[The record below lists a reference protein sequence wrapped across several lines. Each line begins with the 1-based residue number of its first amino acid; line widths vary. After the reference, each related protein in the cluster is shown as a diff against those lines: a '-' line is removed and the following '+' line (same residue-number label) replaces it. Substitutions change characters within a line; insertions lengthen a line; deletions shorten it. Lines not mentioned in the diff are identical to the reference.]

1 MKKAKDQSHLKRLVG
16 FAKPYRVALGF
27 GFVLLL
33 LQVVATNSFPLVI
46 KAATDRFLSPDAA
59 GLPLGERLSG
69 LNDISLLLAG
79 IAFAMFIFRISH
91 GYVVTWVG
99 QLVLRDLRLA
109 VFEKVLHLPMRRVD
123 QLRVG
128 RLMTRATSD
137 LDALQEFVRNG
148 LIGMLA
154 NLLLLVGAMIFIWQ
168 MEWRLA
174 LALYA
179 IFPVL
184 VGLLWFVNR
193 NSRRAQ
199 RDARSAVSI
208 LNSQTQETLSGLFT
222 LRVFNQRMPMRE
234 RLAGQSD
241 EVRSAR
247 ARVAD
252 WSTWHFPILEMNRAV
267 ATIVLILVAGLYVPD
282 EIGSLIGSL
291 FFIRYFFR
299 PLEELAEQSS
309 QLQSGLASA
318 ERVFALLDEDEVL
331 PDPETPVRLEHVKG
345 ELDFDGVRF
354 GYDPEHVVL
363 HDLNLHINPGEF
375 VAVVGATGAG
385 KSTLFNLLCRFY
397 DPQEGSIRLD
407 GVELKDFARE
417 NLRKHLGMVQQDPML
432 FSGTV
437 ADNIGLGRKG
447 VDRESVEEAAKRVN
461 AHQFIQDLENGYD
474 TDLGEGGYRLST
486 GQKQLIALA
495 RVLLQDPEVMLML
508 DEATSSVDTETEQLI
523 QQGLEEV
530 RGGRTC
536 IAIAHRLSTIRHAD
550 RIFVLKHGRLLEEGT
565 HDELLATD
573 GYYRDLVEAMRIGL
587 DV

>member
-1 MKKAKDQSHLKRLVG
+1 MKKAKDRSHLKRLVG

>member
-1 MKKAKDQSHLKRLVG
+1 MKKAKDRSHLKRLVG

-461 AHQFIQDLENGYD
+461 AHQFIQELENGYD